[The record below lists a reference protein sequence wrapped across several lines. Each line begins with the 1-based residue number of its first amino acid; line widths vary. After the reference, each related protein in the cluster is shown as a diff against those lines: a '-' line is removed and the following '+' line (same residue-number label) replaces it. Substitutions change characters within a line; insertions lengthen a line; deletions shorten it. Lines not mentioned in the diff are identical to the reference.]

1 MKPLYLGFEA
11 WHDLASASLSSLTLP
26 QSSPLPMLNVPFTT
40 GSPNPNPNFSSSG
53 VRKRWPAVFLNKV
66 FLACCHTHSSRV
78 VYCCSCATRELRSH
92 EREHMAQK
100 AENID
105 YLKKCFIGIAFAWHV
120 LQSTFLMS
128 TFLILHVPA

>member
-1 MKPLYLGFEA
+1 MIWLLLLSP
-11 WHDLASASLSSLTLP
+11 ASPCPNLP
-26 QSSPLPMLNVPFTT
+26 HCQCLMSHSQLVP
-40 GSPNPNPNFSSSG
+40 PNPNPNFSSSG

-92 EREHMAQK
+92 DREHMAQK

-105 YLKKCFIGIAFAWHV
+105 YLKKCFIGIAFAWHA